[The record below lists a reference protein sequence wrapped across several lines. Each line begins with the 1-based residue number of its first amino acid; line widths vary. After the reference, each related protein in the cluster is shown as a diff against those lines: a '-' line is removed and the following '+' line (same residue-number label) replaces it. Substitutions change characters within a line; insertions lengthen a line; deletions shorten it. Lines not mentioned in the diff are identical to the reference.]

1 MQEDRIP
8 RVPERSSGSGRPPL
22 GYPGAVLS
30 SASRWT
36 YGSIFGAILFLAGCA
51 TPSVSI
57 AEGPREYVATDYETV
72 LRQWTR
78 TEQLV
83 AFSELD
89 NFLTATATYESWDFR
104 WAYVVRYVQDYR
116 LTIEQRKKLLEKT
129 LEETRLRHQFFVAIY
144 GGDRRYN
151 DLTRPDSA
159 WIVRLIDDT
168 GNETVPQEISA
179 IKKPNALERTYFPYN
194 TVFRQTFRIRFPRA
208 TVDGRPTIS
217 PKAKW
222 FGLRFAGAQGNNE
235 LIWKLEDGSGEPK
248 PVAEATV
255 EPKAE
260 AK

>member
-1 MQEDRIP
+1 
-8 RVPERSSGSGRPPL
+8 
-22 GYPGAVLS
+22 VLS
-30 SASRWT
+30 PVSRAVH
-36 YGSIFGAILFLAGCA
+36 GSILVASLFLAGCA
-51 TPSVSI
+51 TQSVNIS
-57 AEGPREYVATDYETV
+57 EGPREYVATDYENV

-144 GGDRRYN
+144 GGERRYN

-168 GNETVPQEISA
+168 GNETAPQEITA
-179 IKKPNALERTYFPYN
+179 IKRPNALERNYFPYN
-194 TVFRQTFRIRFPRA
+194 TVFRQAFRIRFPR
-208 TVDGRPTIS
+208 TSTDGRPTIS
-217 PKAKW
+217 AQAKW

-235 LIWKLEDGSGEPK
+235 LIWKIEDASAEPK
-248 PVAEATV
+248 SVTQAQPVS
-255 EPKAE
+255 P
-260 AK
+260 